1 VAWIFHTGDV
11 SNGEH
16 TTRKSGFE
24 STPIVVDGV
33 MYVSTPFNRV
43 IALNPVT
50 GVRKWAYDPKID
62 LKGYYFRRVNQPWR
76 VYLTGQ
82 RAQAR

>member
-1 VAWIFHTGDV
+1 
-11 SNGEH
+11 
-16 TTRKSGFE
+16 
-24 STPIVVDGV
+24 